1 MILRVQTFDFECF
14 VNEDAGAGSDCENN
28 DPNFFEDWQDI
39 IDESMWCIQK
49 DIVEKLKEKEDI
61 YGVKLTLL
69 ENNVPVKN
77 VDEEKSMFIN
87 NQTNYSIKI
96 VCDDDF
102 DIHTIFEKP
111 LLSVQDDFY
120 YFADDEDFSPED
132 DYEDDE
138 EVRGYYCVN
147 IFVDEK

>member
-1 MILRVQTFDFECF
+1 
-14 VNEDAGAGSDCENN
+14 
-28 DPNFFEDWQDI
+28 
-39 IDESMWCIQK
+39 MWCIQK

-111 LLSVQDDFY
+111 LFSVQDDFY